1 MNMPVN
7 LYKMM
12 QNNRFRLALCLS
24 GLLALSCPDALN
36 AQKREPEWVYRVPE
50 ETVKGIRYF
59 KHTNL
64 IYQFHE
70 YPTLPDLRY
79 LGFIVNPED
88 EETYI
93 APDGRVVPK
102 FFSGLCVVAPN
113 SSNGYDT
120 PPDGTP
126 TSYSGEIY
134 LPDFIEGFLA
144 DEDEFVL
151 DFYPSAMGEN
161 LTSMR
166 TPLYIT
172 LGASD
177 FTKAV
182 NLQKVQIGACYAV
195 LPETFLSCKS
205 LETLIFERAPFVYD
219 LAFAGCAGIKAV
231 VLQSEDDL
239 PLLEGT
245 KVFEGRV
252 YEQATL
258 YVPDNL
264 MDACKADPAWG
275 RFANVK
281 SLKECNI
288 ELVKR

>member
-1 MNMPVN
+1 M
-7 LYKMM
+7 
-12 QNNRFRLALCLS
+12 
-24 GLLALSCPDALN
+24 
-36 AQKREPEWVYRVPE
+36 PE
-50 ETVKGIRYF
+50 ETVRGIRYF

-79 LGFIVNPED
+79 LGFVVNPED

-93 APDGRVVPK
+93 ALDGKVMPK
-102 FFSGLCVVAPN
+102 FFSALCVVAP
-113 SSNGYDT
+113 SSRNGYKT
-120 PPDGTP
+120 PPEGTP
-126 TSYSGEIY
+126 TSYSGKVY
-134 LPDFIEGFLA
+134 MPDFIEGFLLED
-144 DEDEFVL
+144 DEYVL

-161 LTSMR
+161 LTSLR

-172 LGASD
+172 LGAGD

-182 NLQKVQIGACYAV
+182 NLQKIQIGACYAV

-205 LETLIFERAPFVYD
+205 LETVIFERAPFVYD
-219 LAFAGCAGIKAV
+219 LAFAECAGIKAV
-231 VLQSEDDL
+231 VLRSEDDL

-264 MDACKADPAWG
+264 MEACKADPAWG

-281 SLKECNI
+281 SMKECNV
-288 ELVKR
+288 ELVER